1 MQKLHNKVQLIT
13 YADSL
18 GKDLK
23 DLKFVLDNY
32 LKKAVFGVH
41 ILPFYPS
48 NGDRGFS
55 VLTHKRVDSRFG
67 NWKDITIIAKKHE
80 VMGDLVL
87 NHIASK
93 STYFKDFLKNGDRSK
108 YADYFITAE
117 KFSRRFEGK
126 GEVVMG
132 FGPVIEKI
140 ANKIRK
146 KDFIFHENGVNK
158 ISLKKIYRPRPGS
171 PFIDFKTED
180 GQTKSVWC
188 TFSRR
193 QIDLDLKNKD
203 VKKLFEEILE
213 LFAQNG
219 IKIVRLDAIG
229 YVVKDRG
236 TKSFMIP
243 ETYKFIEWICKVGHE
258 KGVLCLPEVHYHHK
272 HQAKLAKTP
281 GVDYIYD
288 FVLPLIT
295 LFTLY
300 TGATKNLKNW
310 IKIRPQNQITTLDT
324 HDGLPVI
331 DVKGLM
337 TKDEIKFTTSLI
349 NLHGGNAALRASGS
363 SSKNVDV
370 YQVNCTYYSALGEND
385 DAYITARVI
394 QFFIPGIPQVYY
406 VGLLAGKNDVIKLNR
421 TGIGRNIN
429 RHNYNLKEIEKDLN
443 KDVVKRLLALMEF
456 RNFYPAFDGKF
467 TLVESEED
475 NLLILRWDDD
485 KYYCQA
491 RINTKTYVCKITYLE
506 IDTDQEKSF
515 IV

>member
-13 YADSL
+13 YANGL
-18 GKDLK
+18 GKNLK
-23 DLKFVLDNY
+23 ELKIVLDKY
-32 LKKAVFGVH
+32 LKKAIFGVH

-67 NWKDITIIAKKHE
+67 SWDDIASIAKKYE

-93 STYFKDFLKNGDRSK
+93 STYFKDYLKNGDRSK
-108 YADYFITAE
+108 YADYFVTAE
-117 KFSRRFEGK
+117 KFSRRLEGK
-126 GEVVMG
+126 KGMA
-132 FGPVIEKI
+132 IEKI
-140 ANKIRK
+140 VNKIRR

-158 ISLKKIYRPRPGS
+158 LSLKKIYRPRPGN
-171 PFIDFKTED
+171 PFIEFKLED
-180 GQTKSVWC
+180 GKIKNVWC
-188 TFSRR
+188 TFSKR
-193 QIDLDLKNKD
+193 QIDLDVENESVKN
-203 VKKLFEEILE
+203 LFEDILE
-213 LFAQNG
+213 LFAENG

-229 YVVKDRG
+229 YVIKDRG

-243 ETYKFIEWICKVGHE
+243 KTYKFIEWICKVGHE
-258 KGVLCLPEVHYHHK
+258 KGVLCLPEVHYHYR
-272 HQAKLAKTP
+272 HQAKLAKTK

-288 FVLPLIT
+288 FVLPLIA

-300 TGATKNLKNW
+300 TGSTKNIKNW
-310 IKIRPQNQITTLDT
+310 IKVRPKNQITTLDT

-331 DVKGLM
+331 DVIGLM
-337 TKDEIKFTTSLI
+337 SKEEIKFTTSLI
-349 NLHGGNAALRASGS
+349 NLHGGNAALRASGGN
-363 SSKNVDV
+363 SKNVDV

-385 DAYITARVI
+385 DAYIAARVI

-406 VGLLAGKNDVIKLNR
+406 VGLLAGKNDITKLNR

-429 RHNYNLKEIEKDLN
+429 RHNYSLKEVERDL
-443 KDVVKRLLALMEF
+443 KQDVVKRLLDLMEF

-467 TLVESEED
+467 RLVDGDED
-475 NLLILRWDDD
+475 NILILRWEDG
-485 KYYCQA
+485 KYYCEA
-491 RINTKTYVCKITYLE
+491 RVNAKTYVCKISYLA
-506 IDTDQEKSF
+506 IDTNKEQHF